1 MFRAKKIRW
10 VNGWKIRNTLETDFN
25 GWGENDSY
33 PFIPKGDVW
42 IEQYMKPELPLIL
55 ELSRLEKR
63 IKGKGF
69 RLIRAAA
76 AQELT
81 RPTSL
86 VFGLRRERK
95 GKLWVVWVDG
105 ATVRQTH
112 DPYFV
117 SGGHDLVYTYI
128 PRNEIWIDVLA
139 GKKEG
144 KYTLIHELYERQ
156 LMSRGMKYDDAH
168 DFALAEERRQ
178 RREDGVAHFIRG

>member
-1 MFRAKKIRW
+1 MQIIW
-10 VNGWKIRNTLETDFN
+10 VNGWNIRNTIETDFN
-25 GWGENDSY
+25 GWGRHDSY
-33 PFIPKGDVW
+33 AFIPQGELW
-42 IEQYMKPELPLIL
+42 IETYMKPELQFIL
-55 ELSRLEKR
+55 KVCRLEHKR
-63 IKGKGF
+63 AGKKF
-69 RLIRAAA
+69 SVIRKQAKK
-76 AQELT
+76 LLD
-81 RPTSL
+81 PSVL
-86 VFGLRRERK
+86 VLATQRERK

-105 ATVRQTH
+105 ATVRRKY

-156 LMSRGMKYDDAH
+156 LMLRGMKYDDAH

-178 RREDGVAHFIRG
+178 RRKDGVAHFMRG